1 MKLSL
6 ATLFLSI
13 LLLNPPS
20 SAAPDVAPLVRRF
33 EAAYHSSRTLRAS
46 FLEKYFDNGKEV
58 RSEAGVAYFARPGK
72 MRWEYAS
79 PEVNLYVVDGKW
91 AWFYVPE
98 DHTVTRIHAKESA
111 DARTPLAL
119 LAGEMKVS
127 RVCKAVE
134 ADSAARPSNP
144 LGVVLR
150 CTLRRSSGEGSGGT
164 RAGNE
169 SGVSSADSYALF
181 ELNPANGELLRVVVA
196 DPGGV
201 QVEFRFANWEFNP
214 RVEDAKFHFQAPR
227 GVAIVDGD
235 LAASGDVSGAKQ
247 VH

>member
-6 ATLFLSI
+6 APFFLSS
-13 LLLNPPS
+13 LLLYPS
-20 SAAPDVAPLVRRF
+20 SFATPDVSRLVRRF
-33 EAAYHSSRTLRAS
+33 EAVYHSSKTLRAS
-46 FLEKYFDNGKEV
+46 FLERYIDNGKEV

-91 AWFYVPE
+91 AWFYVPA
-98 DHTVTRIHAKESA
+98 DRTVTRIRAKESS

-134 ADSAARPSNP
+134 ADSTARPSNP
-144 LGVVLR
+144 LGMVLR
-150 CTLRRSSGEGSGGT
+150 CTLRGSSDTTGT
-164 RAGNE
+164 AGVGKE
-169 SGVSSADSYALF
+169 SDLSSANSYALF
-181 ELNPANGELLRVVVA
+181 ELNPTSGELLRVVVA

-214 RVEDAKFHFQAPR
+214 PVEDAKFRFQTPR

-235 LAASGDVSGAKQ
+235 LAASGDVSSAKQ

>member
-6 ATLFLSI
+6 ASVFLSS
-13 LLLNPPS
+13 LLLYPLS
-20 SAAPDVAPLVRRF
+20 SATPDVAPLVRRF
-33 EAAYHSSRTLRAS
+33 EAAYHSSKTLRAS
-46 FLEKYFDNGKEV
+46 FLERYFDNGKEV

-98 DHTVTRIHAKESA
+98 DHTVTRIRAKESA

-127 RVCKAVE
+127 RVCKSVE
-134 ADSAARPSNP
+134 ADSGARPSNP

-150 CTLRRSSGEGSGGT
+150 CTLRGSSDGSGT
-164 RAGNE
+164 RRAGRE
-169 SGVSSADSYALF
+169 SDGPSAGSYALF
-181 ELNPANGELLRVVVA
+181 ELNPANGELLRVVVVA
-196 DPGGV
+196 PGGV
-201 QVEFRFANWEFNP
+201 QIEFRFANWEFNP
-214 RVEDAKFHFQAPR
+214 RVEDAKFHFQAPK

-235 LAASGDVSGAKQ
+235 PAASGDVSGAKQ